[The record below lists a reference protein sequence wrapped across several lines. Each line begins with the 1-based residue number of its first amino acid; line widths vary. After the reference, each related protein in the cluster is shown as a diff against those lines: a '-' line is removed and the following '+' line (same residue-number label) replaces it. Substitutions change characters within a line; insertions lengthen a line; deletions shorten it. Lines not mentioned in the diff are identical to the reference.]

1 MQREHSHLQDIFAV
15 QVLHNNLL
23 ELTAITALHL
33 IYSNAVHQGSADIME
48 RYPKVYGVE
57 TLGGDYTIGLEED
70 A

>member
-15 QVLHNNLL
+15 QVLHNNL
-23 ELTAITALHL
+23 TAITALHL
-33 IYSNAVHQGSADIME
+33 IYSNVVHQGSADIME
-48 RYPKVYGVE
+48 RYPKVFGVG